1 MIQTLQMR
9 KDVKYF
15 TPVQPK
21 RGSDMVAEQIEAV
34 ILSGRLKTGNKL
46 PPEREIIKLFDISR
60 RTLREALRILE
71 QKGLIQVKQGSQG
84 GAFVIDKVPHR
95 VSENLLFLIRQ
106 KKVSTENI
114 VDFRIQA
121 EGHVAELV
129 AEKIW
134 EENLCGLEDLFS
146 KARELL
152 HEEAASYDEILA
164 LESELHLKLA
174 EMSGNVL
181 YAIVLKAIHD
191 VLVLP
196 SYEFDPVDT
205 AYVERAVSDWGPIIE
220 AIRKHRSADVRT
232 LMEDHIKYFAVIGK
246 KLKVS

>member
-1 MIQTLQMR
+1 M
-9 KDVKYF
+9 KYF

-21 RGSDMVAEQIEAV
+21 RGSDVVAEQIEAA

-46 PPEREIIKLFDISR
+46 PPEREIIKQFDISR

-71 QKGLIQVKQGSQG
+71 QKGLIQVKQGTRG

-106 KKVSTENI
+106 KKISTENI
-114 VDFRIQA
+114 VDFRIHA

-129 AEKIW
+129 AERISD
-134 EENLCGLEDLFS
+134 EDLCGLEELFF
-146 KARELL
+146 KARNLL
-152 HEEAASYDEILA
+152 HEEAPGYDEILE
-164 LESELHLKLA
+164 LESELHLRLA

-181 YAIVLKAIHD
+181 YTIVLKAIHD

-205 AYVERAVSDWGPIIE
+205 AYVERAISDWGPIIE
-220 AIRKHRSADVRT
+220 AIRKHRSADART
-232 LMEDHIKYFAVIGK
+232 LIEDHIEHFAAVSK
-246 KLKVS
+246 RLKVN